1 MSAPQDDK
9 ATAATAAVAAPPRR
23 GHEVVDGTGRRLSYL
38 VYGQQDLQK
47 AKAVLLFLHGV
58 PASACEAATLD
69 RAAAEAGMAVVSVD
83 RPGVGESSPHTVHSL
98 ASFAVDL
105 GSLLD
110 ALGLQG
116 VALAGESGGRPY
128 AAAAAALLGPTKVS
142 QLHLVSAVGPLDG
155 VLLDTLP
162 KGMDRTTIN
171 LLRWRMRVLA
181 WPLHRL
187 VKYMADHKPEVVIR
201 EAGNDMG
208 PADRQVLESSPQMG
222 QMMVEM
228 VRGAYRQGVGAVLD
242 EYDVLRLPWAGV
254 DLGKIQCKTTVWH
267 GTLDCCVPSSHGEW
281 YAQAIQGSTL
291 KLVEGEGHTTISVR
305 RGREIIAAVLE
316 GA

>member
-1 MSAPQDDK
+1 MQ

-116 VALAGESGGRPY
+116 VALAGESGGGPY

-171 LLRWRMRVLA
+171 LLRWRMRALA

-187 VKYMADHKPEVVIR
+187 VKYMADV
-201 EAGNDMG
+201 
-208 PADRQVLESSPQMG
+208 SSCAP
-222 QMMVEM
+222 V
-228 VRGAYRQGVGAVLD
+228 VGACPPLINKHPYPPPARLLVPPLGPGSLPSTLL
-242 EYDVLRLPWAGV
+242 ERQPSPPSTLRAGA
-254 DLGKIQCKTTVWH
+254 
-267 GTLDCCVPSSHGEW
+267 
-281 YAQAIQGSTL
+281 AQARGGHQG
-291 KLVEGEGHTTISVR
+291 GWQ
-305 RGREIIAAVLE
+305 
-316 GA
+316 